1 MAVSL
6 GTATVMGA
14 GAWGTAIAKVAA
26 DAGNDVR
33 LWARTAQV
41 ADEINRTGETPAT
54 WTTSNCH
61 RTSTPP
67 MTPPRHWP
75 A

>member
-1 MAVSL
+1 
-6 GTATVMGA
+6 MGA

-41 ADEINRTGETPAT
+41 ADEINRTRRNTGYLSDDVELPSNVHAT
-54 WTTSNCH
+54 NDAAEALASV
-61 RTSTPP
+61 
-67 MTPPRHWP
+67 
-75 A
+75 